1 VDFSI
6 DSLFEHTKVLSLAS
20 HHAFTGLAYVTSQPM
35 AGDDAYRSSL
45 WFTPSPVTSAP
56 RLLASI
62 GGVGSPQLSADGRS
76 IAFLSKRGGARKR
89 LPHVLATDGGEA
101 RTAGNAKELNV
112 SSLLQ
117 WHPDGRHLL
126 ALVRAPYAEDSHDDV
141 AHPARPK
148 IITHVPYKLDGSGFT
163 VGARAHLF
171 CLDMEGSEPPHPLTS
186 GDFDVRSG
194 AWSPDGTCLAFTA
207 TASGR
212 TRHRVNLWFV
222 GPDGQRQQITDRF
235 STVSGLCWSPDG
247 RQLGFAANPVDGDS
261 ASYLYCWSHAD
272 GVQGPLIADSLEGAQ
287 IVWRPDGQALACVI
301 SRRGLFQVAVIDVAE
316 RSHYLLPSDDSQ
328 VSLLS
333 ACGDALVLV
342 VSSYTCLEEVHLG
355 GWGRHSSQR
364 KVTALNAELSARLPV
379 TCVRRTFQVPDG
391 RGGTEPVDAWLLA
404 PKANQGDPPPPLLVD
419 LHGGPHSIALM
430 DFAAHVYLYA
440 AVARGWMVLAPN
452 PVGSNGYGPE
462 FEKRLVGRWGEVD
475 LPQLHAMVA
484 ELQAEGTAGSPVACS
499 GKSYGGFLS
508 AWAIGRSTTFAGAVI
523 SAPIA
528 NMLSHAGTSDSGY
541 YVTPYAM
548 GAEAEENPKRYQALS
563 PVASIGNAS
572 GPVLL
577 LNGAD
582 DQRCPAGQCE
592 ELMTRI
598 ARSGRVPATLVIYP
612 GGSHSLASTG
622 RPSHRCDYHRRIA
635 DFLDS
640 LR

>member
-1 VDFSI
+1 MDFSI
-6 DSLFEHTKVLSLAS
+6 DSLFEHTKVLSLSS
-20 HHAFTGLAYVTSQPM
+20 HHAFAGLAYATSQPD
-35 AGDDAYRSSL
+35 AANDAYRSAL
-45 WFTPSPVTSAP
+45 WFTPSPGASAA
-56 RLLASI
+56 RLLAST
-62 GGVGSPQLSADGRS
+62 GGIGSPQLRADGRKV
-76 IAFLSKRGGARKR
+76 AFLSKRGGAGKR

-101 RTAGNAKELNV
+101 RAAGNAKELNV

-126 ALVRAPYAEDSHDDV
+126 VLVRVPYAEDSHDDV

-171 CLDMEGSEPPHPLTS
+171 SLDMEGSEPPRALTS
-186 GDFDVRSG
+186 GDVDVRSG

-207 TASGR
+207 TASGCI
-212 TRHRVNLWFV
+212 RHRVNLWCV
-222 GPDGQRQQITDRF
+222 GLDGQRLQITERF

-247 RQLGFAANPVDGDS
+247 RQLAFAANTVEGDS
-261 ASYLYCWSHAD
+261 ASYLYCWSRGD

-287 IVWRPDGQALACVI
+287 IVWRPDGRALACVI
-301 SRRGLFQVAVIDVAE
+301 SRRGLFEVAVIDMAE
-316 RSHYLLPSDDSQ
+316 RSHYLLPNDDSQ
-328 VSLLS
+328 VSLLR

-342 VSSYTCLEEVHLG
+342 AASYTCLEEVYLS
-355 GWGRHSSQR
+355 GWGRDSSRR
-364 KVTALNAELSARLPV
+364 KVTSLNAELSARLPV
-379 TCVRRTFQVPDG
+379 TCVRRSFRVPDG
-391 RGGTEPVDAWLLA
+391 RGATEPVEAWLLA
-404 PKANQGDPPPPLLVD
+404 PQAKHNAPPPPLLVD
-419 LHGGPHSIALM
+419 LHGGPHSVALM
-430 DFAAHVYLYA
+430 DFAAHLYLYA

-452 PVGSNGYGPE
+452 PVGSNGYGHE
-462 FEKRLVGRWGEVD
+462 FEKRLIGRWGELD
-475 LPQLHAMVA
+475 LPQVHAMVA
-484 ELQAEGTAGSPVACS
+484 ELHAEGTAGGPVACA

-508 AWAIGRSTTFAGAVI
+508 AWAIGRSGTFAGAVI

-528 NMLSHAGTSDSGY
+528 DMLSHAGTSDSGY

-548 GAEAEENPKRYQALS
+548 GAEADERPKRYQALS
-563 PVASIGNAS
+563 PVATISNAR

-582 DQRCPAGQCE
+582 DQRCPAGQSE
-592 ELMTRI
+592 QLMTRL

-612 GGSHSLASTG
+612 GGRHSLASAG

>member
-1 VDFSI
+1 MDFSI
-6 DSLFEHTKVLSLAS
+6 DSLFEHTKVLSLSSHTAS
-20 HHAFTGLAYVTSQPM
+20 AGIVYVTSQPM

-45 WFTPSPVTSAP
+45 WFTPSPAASAP
-56 RLLASI
+56 RMLATT
-62 GGVGSPQLSADGRS
+62 GGVGSPQLRADGRM

-101 RTAGNAKELNV
+101 RAAGNAKELNV

-126 ALVRAPYAEDSHDDV
+126 ALVRLPYAEDSGDDV
-141 AHPARPK
+141 AHPARPNV
-148 IITHVPYKLDGSGFT
+148 ITHVPYKRDGAGFT
-163 VGARAHLF
+163 VGARGHLF

-186 GDFDVRSG
+186 GDIDVRAG
-194 AWSPDGTCLAFTA
+194 AWSPDGTCLAYTA
-207 TASGR
+207 TASGC
-212 TRHRVNLWFV
+212 TRHRITLWML
-222 GPDGQRQQITDRF
+222 GPDGVRQQITNRF
-235 STVSGLCWSPDG
+235 STMSGLCWSPDG
-247 RQLGFAANPVDGDS
+247 RQLAFAANTVDGDS
-261 ASYLYCWSHAD
+261 ASYLYCWSQAD

-287 IVWRPDGQALACVI
+287 IVWRPDGRAVACVI
-301 SRRGLFQVAVIDVAE
+301 SRCGLFEVAVIDVAD
-316 RSHYLLPSDDSQ
+316 RSHSLLPNDDSQ
-328 VSLLS
+328 VSHLG

-342 VSSYTCLEEVHLG
+342 AASYTCLEEVYLSA
-355 GWGRHSSQR
+355 WDRDSRRR
-364 KVTALNAELSARLPV
+364 KVTALNAGLSARLPV
-379 TCVRRTFQVPDG
+379 TCARRSFKVPDG
-391 RGGTEPVDAWLLA
+391 RGATEQVDAWLLA
-404 PKANQGDPPPPLLVD
+404 PKARRGDPPPPLLVD
-419 LHGGPHSIALM
+419 LHGGPHSVALM

-452 PVGSNGYGPE
+452 PAGSDGYGQE
-462 FEKRLVGRWGEVD
+462 FEKRLIGRWGELD
-475 LPQLHAMVA
+475 LPQVQAMVA
-484 ELQAEGTAGSPVACS
+484 ELQAEGTAGSPAACA

-523 SAPIA
+523 SAPVT

-563 PVASIGNAS
+563 PVATIGNAS

-592 ELMTRI
+592 ELMTRV
-598 ARSGRVPATLVIYP
+598 ARSGRVSATLVIYP
-612 GGSHSLASTG
+612 GGSHSLAATG

-635 DFLDS
+635 DFLDR